1 MDKEGQNMKIY
12 FRTDG
17 NSLKYSLDKFDEEET
32 YNYREFDIDD
42 NYSDEEAELLC
53 QKLINEFK
61 NNGIS
66 LSDTLKDEINK
77 RNMLIESMKNF
88 DTFKVV
94 NSNVDI
100 IRLSVYLVYK
110 CNFNDDRLIESLDIN
125 VDTLKDKELTW
136 YDLYLN
142 RKKDNNVK
150 IAPVYLERNELYFLE
165 NNNGKISVV
174 KKNGFAKYYCEN
186 YDDELLI
193 STHIYCMSKN

>member
-1 MDKEGQNMKIY
+1 MKIY

-17 NSLKYSLDKFDEEET
+17 NSLEYPLDEFNKEET
-32 YNYREFDIDD
+32 YNYSEFDIDD
-42 NYSDEEAELLC
+42 NYSDEEADLLC
-53 QKLINEFK
+53 QKMINEFK

-88 DTFKVV
+88 DTFRVV
-94 NSNVDI
+94 NSNVGI

-150 IAPVYLERNELYFLE
+150 IAPVYLERNELYFLK

-174 KKNGFAKYYCEN
+174 KKNVSLLNIIAKTMMMN
-186 YDDELLI
+186 Y
-193 STHIYCMSKN
+193 

>member
-1 MDKEGQNMKIY
+1 MKIY

-17 NSLKYSLDKFDEEET
+17 NSLEYSLDKFEKEET
-32 YNYREFDIDD
+32 YNYSEFDIDD

-53 QKLINEFK
+53 QKMINEFK

-94 NSNVDI
+94 NSNVGI
-100 IRLSVYLVYK
+100 IRLYVYLVYK

-142 RKKDNNVK
+142 RKKDNNIK

-174 KKNGFAKYYCEN
+174 KKNGFAKYYCES

-193 STHIYCMSKN
+193 STHIYCISKN

>member
-1 MDKEGQNMKIY
+1 MKIY

-17 NSLKYSLDKFDEEET
+17 NSLEYSLDEFNKEKA
-32 YNYREFDIDD
+32 YNCSEFDIDD
-42 NYSDEEAELLC
+42 NQSDEEAELLC
-53 QKLINEFK
+53 EKMINKFK

-66 LSDTLKDEINK
+66 LSDTLENEMNK

-94 NSNVDI
+94 NSNAGI
-100 IRLSVYLVYK
+100 IHFSAYLVYK

-142 RKKDNNVK
+142 KKKDNNIK
-150 IAPVYLERNELYFLE
+150 IAPVYLERNELYFQ
-165 NNNGKISVV
+165 KIIL
-174 KKNGFAKYYCEN
+174 AK
-186 YDDELLI
+186 
-193 STHIYCMSKN
+193 

>member
-1 MDKEGQNMKIY
+1 MKIY

-17 NSLKYSLDKFDEEET
+17 NSLEYSLDKFEKEEE
-32 YNYREFDIDD
+32 YNYSEFDIDD
-42 NYSDEEAELLC
+42 NYSDEEVELLC
-53 QKLINEFK
+53 QKMINEFK

-66 LSDTLKDEINK
+66 LSETLKDELNK

-88 DTFKVV
+88 DTFRVV
-94 NSNVDI
+94 NSNVGI
-100 IRLSVYLVYK
+100 IHFSVYLVYK
-110 CNFNDDRLIESLDIN
+110 CNFNDDRLIESLYIN

-193 STHIYCMSKN
+193 SINIYGMSNN

>member
-1 MDKEGQNMKIY
+1 MKIY

-17 NSLKYSLDKFDEEET
+17 DSLEYSLDKFEKEET
-32 YNYREFDIDD
+32 YNYSDFDIDD
-42 NYSDEEAELLC
+42 NYSDEEADLLC
-53 QKLINEFK
+53 QKIINEFK

-94 NSNVDI
+94 NSNVGI
-100 IRLSVYLVYK
+100 IRFSVYLVYK
-110 CNFNDDRLIESLDIN
+110 FNFNDDRLIETLDIN
-125 VDTLKDKELTW
+125 VDALKDKELNW

-142 RKKDNNVK
+142 RKKDNNIK

-174 KKNGFAKYYCEN
+174 KKNDFAKYYCEN
-186 YDDELLI
+186 YDDVINFYSYLL
-193 STHIYCMSKN
+193 YE

>member
-1 MDKEGQNMKIY
+1 MKIY

-17 NSLKYSLDKFDEEET
+17 NSLEYSLDKFEKEET

-53 QKLINEFK
+53 EKMINEFK

-88 DTFKVV
+88 DRFKVV
-94 NSNVDI
+94 NSNVGI
-100 IRLSVYLVYK
+100 IHFSVYLVYK

-125 VDTLKDKELTW
+125 VDSLKDKELTW

-142 RKKDNNVK
+142 KKKDNNIK
-150 IAPVYLERNELYFLE
+150 IAAVYLERNELYFLE

-193 STHIYCMSKN
+193 STRIYCMSKN

>member
-1 MDKEGQNMKIY
+1 MKIY

-17 NSLKYSLDKFDEEET
+17 NSLEYSLDKFEKEEE
-32 YNYREFDIDD
+32 YNYSEFDIDD
-42 NYSDEEAELLC
+42 NYSDEEADLLC
-53 QKLINEFK
+53 QKMITEFK

-88 DTFKVV
+88 DTFRVV
-94 NSNVDI
+94 NSNVGI

-110 CNFNDDRLIESLDIN
+110 CNFNDDRLIESLYIN

-193 STHIYCMSKN
+193 SIHIYCMSKN

>member
-1 MDKEGQNMKIY
+1 MKIY

-17 NSLKYSLDKFDEEET
+17 NSPEYSLDEFNKEET
-32 YNYREFDIDD
+32 YNYSEFDIDD
-42 NYSDEEAELLC
+42 NYSDEEVELLC
-53 QKLINEFK
+53 QKMINEFK

-77 RNMLIESMKNF
+77 WNMLIESIKNF

-94 NSNVDI
+94 NSNVGI

-110 CNFNDDRLIESLDIN
+110 WNFNDDRIIESLDIN
-125 VDTLKDKELTW
+125 IDTLKDKELTW

-186 YDDELLI
+186 YDETLLI
-193 STHIYCMSKN
+193 STRIYCMSKN

>member
-1 MDKEGQNMKIY
+1 MKIY

-17 NSLKYSLDKFDEEET
+17 NSLEYSLDKFEKEEE
-32 YNYREFDIDD
+32 YNYSEFDIDD
-42 NYSDEEAELLC
+42 NYSDEEVELLC
-53 QKLINEFK
+53 QKMINEFK

-94 NSNVDI
+94 NSNVGI

-110 CNFNDDRLIESLDIN
+110 CNFNDDRLIEPLDIN
-125 VDTLKDKELTW
+125 VDTLKDKELTSF
-136 YDLYLN
+136 DLYLN
-142 RKKDNNVK
+142 KKKDNNVK

-174 KKNGFAKYYCEN
+174 KQNGFAKYYCEN
-186 YDDELLI
+186 YDDVINFYSYLL
-193 STHIYCMSKN
+193 YE

>member
-1 MDKEGQNMKIY
+1 MKIY

-17 NSLKYSLDKFDEEET
+17 NSLEYSLDKFEKEEE
-32 YNYREFDIDD
+32 YNYSEFDIDD
-42 NYSDEEAELLC
+42 NYSDEEVELLC
-53 QKLINEFK
+53 QKMINEFK

-66 LSDTLKDEINK
+66 LSETLKDELNK

-94 NSNVDI
+94 NSNVGI

-110 CNFNDDRLIESLDIN
+110 CNFNDDRLIESLYIN

-193 STHIYCMSKN
+193 SIHIYCMSKN

>member
-1 MDKEGQNMKIY
+1 MTIY

-17 NSLKYSLDKFDEEET
+17 NSLEYSLDEFNKEET
-32 YNYREFDIDD
+32 YNYSEFDIDD

-53 QKLINEFK
+53 EKMINEFK

-66 LSDTLKDEINK
+66 LSETLGNEINK

-94 NSNVDI
+94 NSNVSI

-110 CNFNDDRLIESLDIN
+110 CNFNDDRLIQSLDIN

-165 NNNGKISVV
+165 NYNGKISVV

-186 YDDELLI
+186 YNDELLI
-193 STHIYCMSKN
+193 STRIYCMNKN

>member
-1 MDKEGQNMKIY
+1 MKIY

-17 NSLKYSLDKFDEEET
+17 NSPEYSLDEFNKEET
-32 YNYREFDIDD
+32 YNYSEFDIDD
-42 NYSDEEAELLC
+42 NYSDEEVELLC
-53 QKLINEFK
+53 QKMINEFK

-77 RNMLIESMKNF
+77 WNMLIESIKNF

-94 NSNVDI
+94 NSNVGI

-110 CNFNDDRLIESLDIN
+110 CNFNDDRLIESLYIN

-186 YDDELLI
+186 YDDAINFYSYLL
-193 STHIYCMSKN
+193 YE

>member
-1 MDKEGQNMKIY
+1 MKIY

-17 NSLKYSLDKFDEEET
+17 NSLEYSLDKFEKEEE
-32 YNYREFDIDD
+32 YNYSEFDIDD

-53 QKLINEFK
+53 QKMINEFK

-88 DTFKVV
+88 DTFRVV
-94 NSNVDI
+94 NSNVGI
-100 IRLSVYLVYK
+100 IHFSVYLVYK
-110 CNFNDDRLIESLDIN
+110 FNFNDDRLIESLDIN
-125 VDTLKDKELTW
+125 VDTLKDKELSW

-150 IAPVYLERNELYFLE
+150 IAPGYLERNELYFLE

>member
-1 MDKEGQNMKIY
+1 MKIY

-17 NSLKYSLDKFDEEET
+17 NSPEYSLDEFNKEEAC
-32 YNYREFDIDD
+32 NYSEFDIDD

-53 QKLINEFK
+53 EKMINEFK

-94 NSNVDI
+94 NSNVGI

-110 CNFNDDRLIESLDIN
+110 WNFNDERLI
-125 VDTLKDKELTW
+125 
-136 YDLYLN
+136 
-142 RKKDNNVK
+142 
-150 IAPVYLERNELYFLE
+150 
-165 NNNGKISVV
+165 
-174 KKNGFAKYYCEN
+174 
-186 YDDELLI
+186 
-193 STHIYCMSKN
+193 